1 MNKIKDSQGK
11 TLVIH
16 HNANDWKVGLN
27 FITEDDEFIQV
38 GTWWYD
44 NEKKLDRHR
53 HNKIERIANIT
64 QECVII
70 MRGSMEVNVYD
81 CCDQFVG
88 NFRMRSGDFAVF
100 LAGGHEYIIKS
111 DNTKIIETKN
121 GPFLGVE
128 QDKTR
133 F

>member
-1 MNKIKDSQGK
+1 MQKIEDSEGRV
-11 TLVIH
+11 LVICH
-16 HNANDWKVGLN
+16 TANDWKDGLN
-27 FITEDDEFIQV
+27 FITDDSEFIQV
-38 GTWWYD
+38 GTWCYN

-53 HNKIERIANIT
+53 HNEIERISNIT

-70 MRGSMEVNVYD
+70 MQGSMEVNVYD
-81 CCDQFVG
+81 GNNKFVD
-88 NFRMRSGDFAVF
+88 NFRMNGGDFAVF

-128 QDKTR
+128 LDKTR